1 MANADTPEELQ
12 DFNAEEAGQDDAS
25 SLDPSPAGKR
35 PWTAK
40 KRWQLS
46 IILCLLLAIA
56 LGLAWANRKE
66 IADDF
71 IVQELEALGLE
82 AQYDVAEVGPERQ
95 TLRNIVI
102 GDPDRP
108 DLTIEEVSVAISFP
122 DFVPTIGR
130 ITVIKP
136 RLYGSYRDGTLSFGK
151 LDPLLFTE
159 SEEPF
164 ALPEYD
170 ITLVDG
176 RAAIE
181 SDFGDVGLKLEG
193 EGLISD
199 GFAGVLAVN
208 APELAIEGCEARA
221 ATIYGDIAINSG
233 SPTFEGPVRAETLN
247 CPSQDFAMAD
257 FNAQTSV
264 VLPADLSEIDG
275 MAVLELAELSV
286 AGTAVQK
293 VGGDV
298 SLAWTTPDEDEPLT
312 NIKYDLT
319 AGSAAGAQFSL
330 ANIAAE
336 GGVRLRGAME
346 RAEADA
352 VLSADNLRAGEEAIA
367 SLAVFQTQAEGTL
380 GAPLIAKLRRG
391 LADLG
396 KSNQLTASLSAKQT
410 GDVVTAVI
418 SDARLKGA
426 DGASAIALSNVQYRS
441 GTALGTRLSGNFVTN
456 GRDLPQLTG
465 RMEQRPDGALALR
478 MRMQEFR
485 SGEAALGLPEMEI
498 IQSANGNVR
507 FAGIATAN
515 GDIPSGTVRS
525 LSMPVEGNWNAG
537 GALNLWSRCTTVNF
551 ASLEVAD
558 LSLGRRNLQLCPKSR
573 AAVLTVDG
581 SQAVFDASLP
591 ALNLTG
597 NYGGEPFQ
605 IAAGSASVDAR
616 SALDGSNYTANAIV
630 SGLTLGG
637 SAAGANF
644 RIATN
649 QARID
654 LSSANS
660 GMGAVLGTG
669 PLNIRGDLG
678 GTPFVMTSGAADLN
692 WPGAA
697 SLTDVDIT
705 LGGADA
711 PNRFTLASVD
721 AQLGDVTSGSFTG
734 ADALMDAVPLDILD
748 GSGDFTYAG
757 GVLEVENAQFNL
769 FDREEID
776 RFAPMLARDAA
787 LTFKDNIIS
796 AQAMMRHA
804 VKDRAVSLVD
814 LTHSLDS
821 GQGNAILTVDN
832 LIFDDGFQPDELSY
846 LVDGVV
852 ELAQGSVSGTGVI
865 NWTADTIDS
874 SGTFS
879 TTNFDFAA
887 AFGPVQGVTGT
898 VNFTDLINLTTA
910 PNQTVQIASINP
922 GIEVLAGEITYEV
935 RDTQVVDLKAAEWP
949 FMGGTL
955 IMDPVV
961 LDFSKSE
968 ERAYT
973 FEMQGLDAASFVAQM
988 ELANLS
994 ATGTFDGKVP
1004 IIFDVMG
1011 NGRIEDSTLTSRAPG
1026 GNVSYIGELTYE
1038 DMGFVS
1044 NFAFNMLR
1052 SLDYTGM
1059 RIGIEGPLAGILA
1072 TKVEI
1077 DGVQQG
1083 EGASRNI
1090 LTRELAKLPV
1100 KLNVN
1105 VNAPLQELFAVLR
1118 PVYLSEEFDIEQFK
1132 ALGIAEPL
1140 PEQEQVQE
1148 SSTQSNNPIQLEESE
1163 QVP

>member
-1 MANADTPEELQ
+1 MANADPPEEFQ
-12 DFNAEEAGQDDAS
+12 QIDAEGADDFRETSA
-25 SLDPSPAGKR
+25 PAAARR

-46 IILCLLLAIA
+46 LVLCLLLAIA

-82 AQYDVAEVGPERQ
+82 ASYDIAEIGSERQ

-102 GDPDRP
+102 GDPVRP

-130 ITVIKP
+130 ITVVEP

-159 SEEPF
+159 SDEPF

-170 ITLVDG
+170 IALVDG
-176 RAAIE
+176 RAALE
-181 SDFGDVGLKLEG
+181 SDFGDIGFKLDG

-208 APELAIEGCEARA
+208 APELSVEGCNAIR
-221 ATIYGDIAINSG
+221 ATIYGDIAITSG
-233 SPTFEGPVRAETLN
+233 APAFNGPVRAGSVK
-247 CPSQDFAMAD
+247 CPAQSLALAD
-257 FNAQTSV
+257 FNAQTQI
-264 VLPADLSEIDG
+264 VLPADLSQVDG
-275 MAVLELAELSV
+275 NAVLELAELNV
-286 AGTAVQK
+286 AGTAATK
-293 VGGDV
+293 VAGNV
-298 SLAWTTPDEDEPLT
+298 SLVWAASSADAPLT
-312 NIKYDLT
+312 NVKYDLT
-319 AGSAAGAQFSL
+319 SDRIGGGEFSL
-330 ANIAAE
+330 TNIAAM
-336 GGVRLRGAME
+336 GGVRVRGAME
-346 RAEADA
+346 RAEAD
-352 VLSADNLRAGEEAIA
+352 VELSGDNLRAGEAAIA
-367 SLAVFQTQAEGTL
+367 SLAGYEEQAAGTL

-391 LADLG
+391 LNELG
-396 KSNQLTASLSAKQT
+396 KRNRLTANVTAKQT
-410 GDVVTAVI
+410 GDVITAVI
-418 SDARLKGA
+418 PDARLKGTN
-426 DGASAIALSNVQYRS
+426 GGSAIALSNVQYRS
-441 GTALGTRLSGNFVTN
+441 GTSLGTRLSGNFVTN
-456 GRDLPQLTG
+456 GRDLPQLSG
-465 RMEQRPDGALALR
+465 RMEQRPNGALALR

-485 SGEAALGLPEMEI
+485 SGDASLGLPEMEI

-507 FAGIATAN
+507 FAGIAIAN
-515 GDIPSGTVRS
+515 GDIPSGMVRS
-525 LSMPVEGNWNAG
+525 LSMPVEGSWTPNG
-537 GALNLWSRCTTVNF
+537 SLDLWARCTNVSF
-551 ASLEVAD
+551 AALEVAD
-558 LSLGRRNLQLCPKSR
+558 LSLGRRNLQLCPKGR
-573 AAVLTVDG
+573 AAVLTVG
-581 SQAVFDASLP
+581 NEQAIFDAKLP
-591 ALNLTG
+591 ALNLAG

-605 IAAGSASVDAR
+605 IAAGSASVDAS
-616 SALDGSNYTANAIV
+616 SALDGSNYAANAIV
-630 SGLTLGG
+630 NGLSLGG

-644 RIATN
+644 RVATN

-654 LSSANS
+654 VSSA
-660 GMGAVLGTG
+660 GTGLDAVLGTG

-697 SLTDVDIT
+697 NLSDVDIT
-705 LGGADA
+705 LGNEDA
-711 PNRFTLASVD
+711 PNRFTLSSV
-721 AQLGDVTSGSFTG
+721 AAELGDVTSGTFSG
-734 ADALMDAVPLDILD
+734 ADALLDAVPLDITEA
-748 GSGDFTYAG
+748 SGNFTYAAG
-757 GVLEVENAQFNL
+757 ILDVEDAQFNL

-776 RFAPMLARDAA
+776 RFAPMLARDAT
-787 LTFKDNIIS
+787 LTFKGNVIT

-804 VKDRAVSLVD
+804 AKDREVSLVD

-821 GQGNAILTVDN
+821 GLGDAILTVDT
-832 LIFDDGFQPDELSY
+832 LTFDDNFQPDELTY

-852 ELAQGSVSGTGVI
+852 ELAQGSISGTGAI
-865 NWTADTIDS
+865 NWTSDTIES
-874 SGTFS
+874 SGAFS
-879 TTNFDFAA
+879 TNNFDFAA
-887 AFGPVQGVTGT
+887 AFGPVQGVKGT

-910 PNQTVQIASINP
+910 PNQKVEIASINP

-955 IMDPVV
+955 IMEPVV

-968 ERAYT
+968 ERPYT
-973 FEMQGLDAASFVAQM
+973 FEMEGLDAASFVAQM

-1004 IIFDVMG
+1004 IIFDEMG
-1011 NGRIEDSTLTSRAPG
+1011 NGRIEDSTLTARSPG

-1038 DMGFVS
+1038 DMGFIS
-1044 NFAFNMLR
+1044 NFAFNMLK

-1059 RIGIEGPLAGILA
+1059 RIGIEGPLSGILS

-1100 KLNVN
+1100 QLNVN
-1105 VNAPLQELFAVLR
+1105 VNAPLQELFAVMQS
-1118 PVYLSEEFDIEQFK
+1118 VYSEEEYD
-1132 ALGIAEPL
+1132 IAEFKSLFGAKPV
-1140 PEQEQVQE
+1140 EQT
-1148 SSTQSNNPIQLEESE
+1148 STPSDDPIQLEESE